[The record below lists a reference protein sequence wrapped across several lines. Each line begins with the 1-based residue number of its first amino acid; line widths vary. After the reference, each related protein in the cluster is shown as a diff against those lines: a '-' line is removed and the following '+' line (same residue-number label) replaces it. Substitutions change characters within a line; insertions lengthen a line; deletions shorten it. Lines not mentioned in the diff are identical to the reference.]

1 MECVESGEKYVLDAM
16 AANLIDGCRDLFDDS

>member
-1 MECVESGEKYVLDAM
+1 MECVESGQKYVLDAR